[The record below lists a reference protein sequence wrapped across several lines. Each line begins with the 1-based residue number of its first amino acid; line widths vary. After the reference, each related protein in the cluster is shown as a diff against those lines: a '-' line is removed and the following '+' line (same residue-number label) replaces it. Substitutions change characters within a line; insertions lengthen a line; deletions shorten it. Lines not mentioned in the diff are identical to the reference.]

1 MFRGKLETEGPLTK
15 KEVIDPGR
23 LCTSSTL
30 SLFDSEVTEV
40 QQGEM
45 ILLVTHFGSW
55 KGLGTCATSTELHCL
70 LLRLLGNKVG

>member
-1 MFRGKLETEGPLTK
+1 MTK

-30 SLFDSEVTEV
+30 SLFDSEGTEE

-45 ILLVTHFGSW
+45 ILLVTHFGS
-55 KGLGTCATSTELHCL
+55 
-70 LLRLLGNKVG
+70 